1 MEEEIESYVLEVI
14 TKVMNIEV
22 GDGADGN
29 VPLGPAG
36 IDLDSLS
43 FMELVANVEKKY
55 GVKIS
60 DEDLETLISGT
71 LGMFVAYIAQ
81 HQVRVA

>member
-1 MEEEIESYVLEVI
+1 MEEEIKFYVLEVI

-22 GDGADGN
+22 EDRTDDNA
-29 VPLGPAG
+29 PFGPAG

-43 FMELVANVEKKY
+43 FMELIANVEKKY
-55 GVKIS
+55 GITVS
-60 DEDLETLISGT
+60 DEDMETLANGT

-81 HQVRVA
+81 QQVQVA